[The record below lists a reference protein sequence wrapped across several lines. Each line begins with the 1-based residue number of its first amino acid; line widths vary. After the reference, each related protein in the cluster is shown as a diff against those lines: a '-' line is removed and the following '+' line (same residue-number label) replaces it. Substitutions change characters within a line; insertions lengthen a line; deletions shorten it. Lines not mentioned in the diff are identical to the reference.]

1 MTQNDHSKTHEQ
13 GIRGWV
19 ESRTGLNLLLKV
31 SLDEPVPGGTR
42 WAYVFGSGLLFV
54 FISQVITGI
63 CLALYYVP
71 SAQNAH
77 VTVAYISKQV
87 AAGEFLR
94 SLHVYG
100 ASAMIVVLALHF
112 LQTFLWGAYKGRRE
126 LLWISGGVLA
136 SLVLAMGFTGYLLPW
151 DQKFYL
157 AHVIIIPAL
166 IFTFIATHIY
176 LFRKAGAA
184 GPILASTVTGAASS
198 APAQAAS
205 ATAPAAAT
213 AQAREAATAQRS
225 SPVMQGEHIFVSHG
239 CIACHGA
246 NGVGT
251 PLAISLIGVTHKFP
265 HDQLINLIRHP
276 NAKMKAGGMPTF
288 TFTDPQMDNLVAY
301 LAQLHKPTAGAGAS
315 QASASATHPT
325 PPHKLTA
332 EEQQGR
338 GIYVSARCSTCHG
351 DGGMAGTAAAP
362 SLTSTASELPPDM
375 IRHLLEHPSIAMQ
388 SHGMPPV
395 DLSQQDLKALIA
407 YVRAL
412 RYNR

>member
-1 MTQNDHSKTHEQ
+1 M
-13 GIRGWV
+13 
-19 ESRTGLNLLLKV
+19 
-31 SLDEPVPGGTR
+31 
-42 WAYVFGSGLLFV
+42 
-54 FISQVITGI
+54 
-63 CLALYYVP
+63 P

-151 DQKFYL
+151 DQKAYFATAVATNIISTVPFVGSWLSHLMRGGDIIGTLTLSRFYL